1 MSEMKLIMESWSG
14 YLNENAAQITTIGE
28 LHKYFQEK
36 DPGTLKKMALK
47 YGGYTAKILGIAGGA
62 AASAVTGGAD
72 AGASIGAGVAAGTIA
87 EQVVEQLLMAS
98 IMAFANLEDGTYP
111 EGTAASYF
119 DLNDHLT
126 LFMRDVETRGKDI
139 NKPSVPELEV
149 FKIMK
154 KKIEDA
160 IRAAIDPNTPLRD
173 LLQNITSQAVL
184 DNRLASG
191 EHSGKITMDPAQ

>member
-1 MSEMKLIMESWSG
+1 MESWSG

-47 YGGYTAKILGIAGGA
+47 YGGYTAKILGIAGGV
-62 AASAVTGGAD
+62 AASAGT
-72 AGASIGAGVAAGTIA
+72 AGASIGVGVAAGTIA

-139 NKPSVPELEV
+139 NKPSVPEQEV

-160 IRAAIDPNTPLRD
+160 IKADIDPNTPLRD